1 VSRIRVALTMAATIG
16 ATLALA
22 GGAHGA
28 VVVIGNPLS
37 TGQLWGSIA
46 PRELEGGSNINT
58 LFNPQGAVGNVTSPI
73 DGAIIGWNV
82 FDASGGPF
90 HLRVLAPVGAGTY
103 RGAGT
108 SGPAT
113 PLTTG
118 VEHFDADL
126 PIKVGQAIG
135 IDLAN
140 PSDKIGILV
149 VEHAAGFEFFEPALP
164 EGGTGVA
171 IPISPQGAPATFQ
184 VGFNAEVQ
192 PAPTLTSVSTT
203 EGPAAGGTG
212 VTVSGTD
219 LERAERVTFGG
230 VPATFHQVSESAV
243 EATAPAGTP
252 STEVPIA
259 VTTPAGSVTATEGF
273 FYQPV
278 PKEPGGPKEPA
289 GPGEPGG
296 PGEAGGSGE
305 TPPAGGDGPSGG
317 GATGTPSGT
326 GNAASNPGAAA
337 PNPASTAA
345 TAQCVVPKLAKKT
358 LKAAAAKLRSA
369 GCKLGKVTRR
379 KAGKAQIAAVISQAP
394 KAGAVRR
401 AGTPVVVTIG

>member
-1 VSRIRVALTMAATIG
+1 VSRIRVALTLAATIG

-37 TGQLWGSIA
+37 TGQLWGSVA

-58 LFNPQGAVGNVTSPI
+58 LFNSQGAVGNVTSPI

-126 PIKVGQAIG
+126 PITVGQAIG

-164 EGGTGVA
+164 EGGTGAA
-171 IPISPQGAPATFQ
+171 IPISPQGAPVTFQ

-192 PAPTLTSVSTT
+192 PVPTLTSVSTT

-212 VTVSGTD
+212 VTVGGTD

-259 VTTPAGSVTATEGF
+259 VTTPAGSVTATEEF
-273 FYQPV
+273 FYQPA
-278 PKEPGGPKEPA
+278 PKEPGGS
-289 GPGEPGG
+289 
-296 PGEAGGSGE
+296 GEAGGSGE
-305 TPPAGGDGPSGG
+305 TPPADADGPGGG
-317 GATGTPSGT
+317 GATGTPAGT
-326 GNAASNPGAAA
+326 ENGAPNPGAAV

-358 LKAAAAKLRSA
+358 LKAAVAKLRSA

-379 KAGKAQIAAVISQAP
+379 KAGKARIAAVISQAP